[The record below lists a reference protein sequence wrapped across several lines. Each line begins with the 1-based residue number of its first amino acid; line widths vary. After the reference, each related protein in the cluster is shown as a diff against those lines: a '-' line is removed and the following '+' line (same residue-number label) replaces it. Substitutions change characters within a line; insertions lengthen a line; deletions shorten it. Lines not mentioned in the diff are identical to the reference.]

1 MVALNS
7 KFDILRGWPNS
18 SAVAEDFISSS
29 DEHKQGRW
37 VVLSGNY
44 TADGEVVDGN
54 LANADSG
61 PTTSCYLIIEGKD
74 DYSARFAKRITC
86 LVGGGYVVRIPET
99 APVLG
104 GAGSSDVYRCF
115 ASNTKADAFQVGKF
129 AGVENG
135 LLKPLLSKA
144 GGDAVGQILARD
156 VIAGTV
162 DLLVI

>member
-44 TADGEVVDGN
+44 TADGVVVNGE

-74 DYSARFAKRITC
+74 DYSARFAKRVTC

-115 ASNTKADAFQVGKF
+115 VTGKAAGDFTVGKF

-135 LLKPLLSKA
+135 LLKPLLTKA
-144 GGDAVGQILARD
+144 DGDVVGQILAVD
-156 VIAGTV
+156 ANAGTV

>member
-44 TADGEVVDGN
+44 TAGD

-74 DYSARFAKRITC
+74 DYSARFAKRVTC

-115 ASNTKADAFQVGKF
+115 VTGKAAGDFTVGLF
-129 AGVENG
+129 AGVEDG
-135 LLKPLLSKA
+135 LLKPLATKA
-144 GGDAVGQILARD
+144 DGDVVGQILAVD
-156 VIAGTV
+156 ANAGTV

>member
-18 SAVAEDFISSS
+18 SAVAEDFISNS
-29 DEHKQGRW
+29 DDHKQGRW

-44 TADGEVVDGN
+44 TADIDQTH
-54 LANADSG
+54 ADSSV
-61 PTTSCYLIIEGKD
+61 TTSCYLIIEGKD
-74 DYSARFAKRITC
+74 DYSARFAKRVTC

-104 GAGSSDVYRCF
+104 GAGDSATYRCF
-115 ASNTKADAFQVGKF
+115 GPNVTAGSFTVGQF
-129 AGVENG
+129 AKVENG
-135 LLKPLLSKA
+135 LLVNVDTKA
-144 GGDAVGQILARD
+144 GGNVVGQILAVD
-156 VIAGTV
+156 TNGGTV

>member
-18 SAVAEDFISSS
+18 SAVAEDFISTS

-44 TADGEVVDGN
+44 TADTN

-61 PTTSCYLIIEGKD
+61 VDKSCYLIIEGKD

-104 GAGSSDVYRCF
+104 GAGDTATYLCYAVGTTAGSFTVGQF
-115 ASNTKADAFQVGKF
+115 AAVA
-129 AGVENG
+129 NG
-135 LLKPLLSKA
+135 LLVARADKSD
-144 GGDAVGQILARD
+144 GDVVGQILARD
-156 VIAGTV
+156 TNGGTV